1 MLIFIPH
8 FEYENRP
15 HRVSNLSHAGC
26 IYLDAGKFA
35 QEMNLVIHRRY
46 VLHSK
51 QLATRGE
58 EEAVRGEVEK
68 RRADLIKTA
77 VESQRWSIATLYPAS
92 IEKC

>member
-8 FEYENRP
+8 SDYENR
-15 HRVSNLSHAGC
+15 HHCVSNLSQTGR

-35 QEMNLVIHRRY
+35 QEMNLLTARRY
-46 VLHSK
+46 VLNST

-77 VESQRWSIATLYPAS
+77 VKNQRRAIATLYPA
-92 IEKC
+92 

>member
-1 MLIFIPH
+1 MLIFILH
-8 FEYENRP
+8 SDYENRH
-15 HRVSNLSHAGC
+15 HRVSNLSQAGR

-58 EEAVRGEVEK
+58 EEAVRGDAEK
-68 RRADLIKTA
+68 RRTKLFKTA
-77 VESQRWSIATLYPAS
+77 VESQRWAVATLYPA
-92 IEKC
+92 